1 MEIESIDKGIDL
13 LYGPLGPTP
22 RQMEFRDSPSR
33 FKLYGGAMGGG
44 KSVALCAEGLRL
56 SLAYEGNRGFLCRH
70 ESTAFKNTTL
80 ATLLK
85 LIDTVEESTGQ
96 KIISNHHRTDKV
108 LYFLNGSTIMYGALG
123 DASDFERL
131 KSLEIGWFGIDESSE
146 CAEGNYQ
153 TLKSR
158 LRWKLPDGTYPP
170 FFGLLASNPEPGW
183 VKNSFV
189 TPQRRGTPKPNHSF
203 IQALPK
209 DNPHL
214 PPDYLNVLRESNP
227 EHWVQKYIEGSW
239 DALEGQIWPHFDF
252 NIHSIKPFS
261 IPEGWRKFRA
271 IDHGQSNPTCCL
283 WFAIDHDHNI
293 FIYREYYSPG
303 VVSAHCKEIKAL
315 SVGEDYISTY
325 LPPECWGK
333 NMEKDERLW
342 SVVEEYSEHGIHCS
356 RANNE
361 VLAGINRVSEF
372 MLVDQNRIH
381 PIHGENGSPMLF
393 IFNTCI
399 NLLNE
404 IPDYTWKEQG
414 GDTTDKERPVKKN
427 DHACDA
433 LRYGVMS
440 RPTPSMSK
448 KVIPINSF
456 TEIRKRLI
464 SAKRME
470 KRGRGTVHEI
480 YSKLGKGY

>member
-1 MEIESIDKGIDL
+1 MEITPLDEGIDL
-13 LYGPLGPTP
+13 LYGKDGPTP
-22 RQMEFRDSPSR
+22 RQIEFRDGPSR

-85 LIDTVEESTGQ
+85 LIEEVEGLTGQ
-96 KIISNHHRTDKV
+96 KIVSNHHRTDKV
-108 LYFLNGSTIMYGALG
+108 IYFLNGSSIMYGALG

-131 KSLEIGWFGIDESSE
+131 KSLEIGWFGIDEASE

-158 LRWKLPDGTYPP
+158 LRWKLSSGEYPP

-183 VKNSFV
+183 VKNTFV
-189 TPQRRGTPKPNHSF
+189 VPQRKGEPKPNHSF
-203 IQALPK
+203 IQALPR

-214 PPDYLNVLRESNP
+214 PTNYLDVLRESNP

-239 DALEGQIWPHFDF
+239 DALEGQIWPMFDF
-252 NIHSIKPFS
+252 NLHILKPFV

-283 WFAIDHDHNI
+283 WFAVDPDSNI
-293 FIYREYYSPG
+293 FVYREYYSPG
-303 VVSAHCKEIKAL
+303 VVSSHCSTIRSL
-315 SVGEDYISTY
+315 SAGEEYISTY

-333 NMEKDERLW
+333 TMEKDTRLW
-342 SVVEEYSEHGIHCS
+342 SVVEEYGEHGIYCA

-361 VLAGINRVSEF
+361 VLAGLNRVGEF
-372 MLVDQNRIH
+372 LLLDKDRIH
-381 PIHGENGSPMLF
+381 PINGEQGSPSLF
-393 IFNTCI
+393 LFNTCR
-399 NLLNE
+399 NLIDE

-414 GDTTDKERPVKKN
+414 GEVINKERPVKKH

-440 RPTPSMSK
+440 RPSPSAQK
-448 KVIPINSF
+448 KVYPMNSF
-456 TEIRKRLI
+456 EQVRKRLI
-464 SAKRME
+464 EARKGE

-480 YSKLGKGY
+480 FSKLGRG